1 MIKQVGKKWV
11 LFTKDGSRK
20 LGTHDSKVDAQAQ
33 EAAIEISKR
42 SRGGMNVRSGKAH
55 RK

>member
-11 LFTKDGSRK
+11 LFTKDGSRR

-33 EAAIEISKR
+33 EAAIEISKHA
-42 SRGGMNVRSGKAH
+42 SGTMHIKGGKAH